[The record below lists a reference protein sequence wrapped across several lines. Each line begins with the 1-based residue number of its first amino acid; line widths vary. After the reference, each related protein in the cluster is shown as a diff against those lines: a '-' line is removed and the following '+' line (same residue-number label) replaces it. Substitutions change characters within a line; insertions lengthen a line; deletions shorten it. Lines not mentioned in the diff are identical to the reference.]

1 MSNVSIS
8 DWRVWARAD
17 TAPGDTVVQA
27 AINAAEELVGDLT
40 ARYFT
45 VATGTESTRTYVPTP
60 GDPVLRIHDCV
71 GVTVVTD
78 DGATLTAGVDYQL
91 EPVGANWSGT
101 ARPYTQIR
109 RLGGTLWTLD
119 DGKATASVDG
129 DWGWTALPGRYT
141 LAVKMLVDASISEFN
156 STGVLAP
163 PKVTAEIAEWLVS
176 LRRVESWG
184 IA

>member
-17 TAPGDTVVQA
+17 TSPSDTVVQA
-27 AINAAEELVGDLT
+27 ALDASETLVAERT
-40 ARYFT
+40 QRYFV
-45 VATGTESTRTYVPTP
+45 VADAATAMTFSPYCAGET
-60 GDPVLRIHDCV
+60 VLRIPDCTT
-71 GVTVVTD
+71 VTAVSN
-78 DGATLTAGVDYQL
+78 DGTTVLAADYQL
-91 EPVGANWSGT
+91 EPGAGFTTRTRPIEAIRLTSGSWAFEANRRTVSIT
-101 ARPYTQIR
+101 AT
-109 RLGGTLWTLD
+109 
-119 DGKATASVDG
+119 
-129 DWGWTALPGRYT
+129 WGWLALPYEYVH
-141 LAVKMLVDASISEFN
+141 AVKLLTDASIGEFN